1 MARVI
6 NNERNTI
13 ASSFLQGFWL
23 LLAAT
28 PLVVAAVPA
37 FSHAAE
43 RPAMHEAIGETKPW
57 PAPTGHRQPH
67 GADVLQESNVDDQIF
82 VALDRKLRICRGC

>member
-13 ASSFLQGFWL
+13 ASSFLQGLWL
-23 LLAAT
+23 LPVAT
-28 PLVVAAVPA
+28 LLVVAAVPS

-43 RPAMHEAIGETKPW
+43 RPAMQDVKPW

-67 GADVLQESNVDDQIF
+67 AVDVLHESNVDDQIF